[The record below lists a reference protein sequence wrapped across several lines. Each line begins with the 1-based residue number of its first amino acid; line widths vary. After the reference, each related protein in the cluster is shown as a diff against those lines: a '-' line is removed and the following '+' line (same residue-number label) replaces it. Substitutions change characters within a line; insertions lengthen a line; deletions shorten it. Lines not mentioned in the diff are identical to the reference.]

1 MVALTGYNA
10 SGDLGVPPTFY
21 IQRSEQSEHPVVIL
35 LHACYGYLPQSTS
48 QPRVLCSIQ
57 CLLTCPWAAAKAMTR
72 LNQVGLHLL
81 LNKQRKF
88 RCISVDDCAQ
98 TEILVR
104 AQSPIQMP
112 SEVADFPLILSKY
125 AS

>member
-48 QPRVLCSIQ
+48 CALRYPVPTNVPLGGGYDSVEPGWLTVIFAV
-57 CLLTCPWAAAKAMTR
+57 CLMKSY
-72 LNQVGLHLL
+72 V
-81 LNKQRKF
+81 
-88 RCISVDDCAQ
+88 SVDG
-98 TEILVR
+98 VR
-104 AQSPIQMP
+104 
-112 SEVADFPLILSKY
+112 V
-125 AS
+125 